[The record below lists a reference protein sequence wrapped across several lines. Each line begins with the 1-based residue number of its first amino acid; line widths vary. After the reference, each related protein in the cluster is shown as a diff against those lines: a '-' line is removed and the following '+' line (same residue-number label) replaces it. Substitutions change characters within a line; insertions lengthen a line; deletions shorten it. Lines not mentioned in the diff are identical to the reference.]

1 MKYKVMLCE
10 GNRLMLG
17 RLANVISATPDFK
30 LVAKYQDY
38 QEALGQGKV
47 FNPNLILLDVESI
60 SASNTIQDFCDAY
73 PNASIICLSE
83 HWRADSASHL
93 IQAGA
98 KGYLLKPFTS
108 DELIDAVET
117 FAKGGM
123 ETVSNTMCFFS
134 PKGKSGKTTLIANL
148 ALALARMTGEK
159 VGIID
164 ADLQFGDMA
173 VFFNLNPQ
181 STIVEA
187 TRDTNFLSPVSLG
200 NYFMPVTQNV
210 SVLCGTKDP
219 SLIDSVAIDALE
231 SVVTMAKSLF
241 RYILIDVPPGFN
253 PTSISMAEMTDT
265 TYIVTMKNDA
275 FEMKHMRRAI
285 EIFKD
290 WPDVEQRLKPIFTR
304 VMPCNERSLYQLQE
318 QLDFPVEGILPNE
331 YMLVS
336 SAADNGRMALDIL
349 PDSKLS
355 MSIELIADKILT
367 RRRS

>member
-1 MKYKVMLCE
+1 
-10 GNRLMLG
+10 
-17 RLANVISATPDFK
+17 
-30 LVAKYQDY
+30 
-38 QEALGQGKV
+38 
-47 FNPNLILLDVESI
+47 
-60 SASNTIQDFCDAY
+60 
-73 PNASIICLSE
+73 
-83 HWRADSASHL
+83 
-93 IQAGA
+93 
-98 KGYLLKPFTS
+98 
-108 DELIDAVET
+108 
-117 FAKGGM
+117 
-123 ETVSNTMCFFS
+123 
-134 PKGKSGKTTLIANL
+134 
-148 ALALARMTGEK
+148 MTGEK

-210 SVLCGTKDP
+210 FVLCGTKDP

-253 PTSISMAEMTDT
+253 PTSISMAEMADT
-265 TYIVTMKNDA
+265 TYIVVMKNDA